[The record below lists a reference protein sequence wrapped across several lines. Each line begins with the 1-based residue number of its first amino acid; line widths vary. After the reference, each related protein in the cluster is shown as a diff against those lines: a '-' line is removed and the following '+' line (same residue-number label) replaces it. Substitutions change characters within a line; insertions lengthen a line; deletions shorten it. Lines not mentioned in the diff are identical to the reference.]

1 MDRVP
6 EETLPAPALRRTG
19 LALRLLLAAATLATR
34 AAFWAFARAK
44 TLVARGTDRGVVPVI
59 GDADGRAAVRDRP
72 MPLGCDTAVVVA
84 ETR

>member
-72 MPLGCDTAVVVA
+72 MPLECDTAMVVA